1 MSGEEYTKVESS
13 NKVWNVMPYKQLVFD
28 IGNILTES
36 RKRVSEVISNTMIL
50 TYWQIGRNIVE
61 YEQNGKERAEYGS
74 TAFRRILQIY
84 MAKDLIETTC
94 SICASYIFFSQ
105 IARHCRAI

>member
-1 MSGEEYTKVESS
+1 MSGEEYRKIESS

-50 TYWQIGRNIVE
+50 TYWQI
-61 YEQNGKERAEYGS
+61 
-74 TAFRRILQIY
+74 
-84 MAKDLIETTC
+84 
-94 SICASYIFFSQ
+94 
-105 IARHCRAI
+105 

>member
-1 MSGEEYTKVESS
+1 MSGEEYRKIESS

-28 IGNILTES
+28 IDNILTES

-61 YEQNGKERAEYGS
+61 YEQNGKNVPNME
-74 TAFRRILQIY
+74 
-84 MAKDLIETTC
+84 
-94 SICASYIFFSQ
+94 
-105 IARHCRAI
+105 AI